1 MERRQKAIS
10 VLKNLLAAAKA
21 LPAPV
26 DEEKQA
32 SQKVKDASDAKAEDM
47 MKVLVALEANPDK
60 EEIGLILEKVL
71 GNKEMNTTMEGFT
84 KLFDLKDNSGL
95 SGLCEFG
102 DPEELKEPADK
113 Q

>member
-1 MERRQKAIS
+1 
-10 VLKNLLAAAKA
+10 
-21 LPAPV
+21 
-26 DEEKQA
+26 
-32 SQKVKDASDAKAEDM
+32 
-47 MKVLVALEANPDK
+47 MKVLGAFEATPDK

-95 SGLCEFG
+95 SGLGEFG
-102 DPEELKEPADK
+102 DPEKLKEPADK